1 MLHIVE
7 GLKLN
12 FSEKS
17 VWKNCPNHELSVG
30 RKLHKFLCL
39 FFGLGPAPRFLTK
52 LRNSNISDENVNPA
66 CDKFKQPFNNGK
78 NHGR

>member
-1 MLHIVE
+1 MSFQWE
-7 GLKLN
+7 GN
-12 FSEKS
+12 CTNSFVFFS
-17 VWKNCPNHELSVG
+17 
-30 RKLHKFLCL
+30 
-39 FFGLGPAPRFLTK
+39 GLGPAPRFFTK